1 MKPATLRPVLSWLA
15 AVLLAGC
22 DYTVPLAEK
31 PETQIDTALVGQWQ
45 ITLDGKDVRLSVLA
59 LAADEYLVAYPSG
72 TPDTLYARACL
83 CQGTE
88 FALVQLRWF
97 GSANARADFSAHPY
111 QYAAYGIEGDTLVA
125 RLINPEV
132 VKPAQ
137 TAAALLSAI
146 KANNTNPDLFRSEL
160 RFTRVKPPADPHAP
174 LARPPLPAGWEK

>member
-1 MKPATLRPVLSWLA
+1 MKPATLRPVFGWFA

-160 RFTRVKPPADPHAP
+160 RFTRV
-174 LARPPLPAGWEK
+174 